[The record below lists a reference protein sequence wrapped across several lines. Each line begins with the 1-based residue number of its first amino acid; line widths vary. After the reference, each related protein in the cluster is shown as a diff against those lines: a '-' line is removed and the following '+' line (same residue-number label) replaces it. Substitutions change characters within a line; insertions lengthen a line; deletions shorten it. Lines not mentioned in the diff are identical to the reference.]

1 MRASD
6 VLRRARELVAGG
18 WHEPMSLDAAGQRAV
33 EAYLAN
39 CARDPMR
46 PRPGRAFDRLL
57 NDVRYSLDHQHG
69 EAWWFDGR
77 WMVARGP
84 ERESLRRHFGI
95 TPRVEKT
102 P

>member
-1 MRASD
+1 MTPAD
-6 VLRRARELVAGG
+6 AVLGDALREAGYARVTP
-18 WHEPMSLDAAGQRAV
+18 WHLRAV

-95 TPRVEKT
+95 TPRVEKS